1 MAEHTIYKPIRQS
14 HLTMYDSF
22 QNSNVGRYIVQVD
35 NDDASNTDTTTA
47 LATYENDV
55 TKAEI
60 VTGQETSNDINN
72 DQKNNTIDW
81 NYVYGEIK

>member
-1 MAEHTIYKPIRQS
+1 MHQS
-14 HLTMYDSF
+14 HHTMYDSF
-22 QNSNVGRYIVQVD
+22 QNTNVGRYTVQGD
-35 NDDASNTDTTTA
+35 NDDASDTDTTTA
-47 LATYENDV
+47 PATYENDV